1 MDSTQLFNLFQSY
14 LEQLPS
20 ILALLAG
27 IVFAITRW
35 KHYPKVAMV
44 VVIAL
49 AFLFLAQVIFTI
61 LYVVVP
67 SWAIRSSE
75 DYENIRI
82 VIDRIYLVLGLLS
95 NGAAAIGFG
104 LLLAAIFMR
113 RRPEPV
119 AETNL

>member
-1 MDSTQLFNLFQSY
+1 MESTQLFNLFQSY

-20 ILALLAG
+20 FLALIAG
-27 IVFAITRW
+27 IVFATTRW
-35 KHYPKVAMV
+35 KRYPKVAMV

-61 LYVVVP
+61 VYVVVP

-75 DYENIRI
+75 GYENIRI

-104 LLLAAIFMR
+104 LLLTAIFMR
-113 RRPEPV
+113 RQAGPV
-119 AETNL
+119 VET

>member
-1 MDSTQLFNLFQSY
+1 MESTQLFNLLQSY

-20 ILALLAG
+20 FLALIAG

-35 KHYPKVAMV
+35 KRHPKVAMV

-49 AFLFLAQVIFTI
+49 AFLFLQQIIFTVV
-61 LYVVVP
+61 YVVVP

-75 DYENIRI
+75 GYENIRI
-82 VIDRIYLVLGLLS
+82 VIERVYLFLGLLS

-104 LLLAAIFMR
+104 LLLFAIFMR
-113 RRPEPV
+113 RTAEPV
-119 AETNL
+119 

>member
-1 MDSTQLFNLFQSY
+1 MESTQLFNLLQNY
-14 LEQLPS
+14 LEQLPTF
-20 ILALLAG
+20 LALLAG

-35 KHYPKVAMV
+35 KQHPKVAMV

-49 AFLFLAQVIFTI
+49 AFLLLAQVVFTI

-67 SWAIRSSE
+67 SWFIRSSE
-75 DYENIRI
+75 GYENIRT
-82 VIDRIYLVLGLLS
+82 VIDRVYLVLGLLS

-113 RRPEPV
+113 RTPEPV
-119 AETNL
+119 AETNP

>member
-1 MDSTQLFNLFQSY
+1 MESTQLFNLFQSY
-14 LEQLPS
+14 LEQLPTF
-20 ILALLAG
+20 LALIAG

-35 KHYPKVAMV
+35 KRYPKVAMV

-49 AFLFLAQVIFTI
+49 AFLFLTQVIFTI

-67 SWAIRSSE
+67 SWAIRSSQ

-95 NGAAAIGFG
+95 NGAGAIGFG

-113 RRPEPV
+113 RTAEPIV
-119 AETNL
+119 ET